1 MLESGK
7 CITVMQTNKS
17 TITVVTFAVAFLAAS
32 CVWMI
37 CFLSYHGIPIPPEL
51 NTLAGTLCGYLT
63 GVLSKTSPTET
74 TKTQSDVPPKS
85 NEPIPVTVENTQSE
99 PVPVEQK

>member
-1 MLESGK
+1 
-7 CITVMQTNKS
+7 MQTNKS

-74 TKTQSDVPPKS
+74 TKTQVGQPPNNGVPTP
-85 NEPIPVTVENTQSE
+85 T
-99 PVPVEQK
+99 PVEVVNLKTDPVNITDVDPKK